1 MFTWNHGTMNYLR
14 TYTQN
19 QLIHSFWIAPMLNS
33 SILLLIALVV
43 GHPEI

>member
-19 QLIHSFWIAPMLNS
+19 QLIPLSGLPMLNS

-43 GHPEI
+43 GHPEV